1 MDAAAKEVRRQ
12 SRCGVKMEAS
22 LGKDEPCEERRDM
35 EERRGVEEGLQEEK
49 SKVEEKRVER

>member
-35 EERRGVEEGLQEEK
+35 EERRGVEEGLKER
-49 SKVEEKRVER
+49 SDVEEKRVER